1 MKMEELSSKNI
12 YVPTDEMR
20 TNKLSLTPGGSVIK
34 VVKLSHE
41 VIYDKIKYPDL
52 YVKKLINNST
62 DIVKIFV
69 DDKLVWEFLGNK
81 SNTW

>member
-1 MKMEELSSKNI
+1 
-12 YVPTDEMR
+12 MR

>member
-20 TNKLSLTPGGSVIK
+20 TNKLSLTPGGSVIRVLK
-34 VVKLSHE
+34 SSHE
-41 VIYDKIKYPDL
+41 VVYDKIKYPEM
-52 YVKKLINNST
+52 YVNKLINNPT

-69 DDKLVWEFLGNK
+69 DNKLVWEK
-81 SNTW
+81 K

>member
-20 TNKLSLTPGGSVIK
+20 TNKLSLTPGGSVIR
-34 VVKLSHE
+34 VVKAAHE
-41 VIYDKIKYPDL
+41 VVYDKIKYPEM
-52 YVKKLINNST
+52 YVQKLINNSK

-69 DDKLVWEFLGNK
+69 DDKLVWEQK
-81 SNTW
+81 

>member
-20 TNKLSLTPGGSVIK
+20 TNKLSLTPGGSVIRVLK
-34 VVKLSHE
+34 SSHE
-41 VIYDKIKYPDL
+41 VVYDKIKYPEM
-52 YVKKLINNST
+52 YINKLINNST

-69 DDKLVWEFLGNK
+69 DDKLVWEK
-81 SNTW
+81 K